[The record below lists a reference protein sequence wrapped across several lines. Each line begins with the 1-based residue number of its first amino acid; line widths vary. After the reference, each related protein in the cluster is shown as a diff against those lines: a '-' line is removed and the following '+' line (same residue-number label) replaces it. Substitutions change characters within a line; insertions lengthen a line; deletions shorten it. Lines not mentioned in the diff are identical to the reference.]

1 MPLFDYWPYVDLSK
15 LNLDA
20 IIRSIHEIEEQLK
33 DPEELGIR
41 FLTPQMFGAA
51 GDGVTDDS
59 AAFTAMFNSTESKLY
74 YVPPGTYLLAS
85 PILLSNFSNK
95 TLIGDPYG
103 KSKLL
108 FTGSGYAFNIY
119 GGSDSAIRNI
129 TFMGDGTNGGINLAD
144 IAPNTTM
151 CRCNRLRLEEDVF
164 TNCSTGINIDAPTG
178 YIYIDKCSV
187 NTIPAGGYGIR
198 IGSGYANTV
207 TVEPGYIYIQN
218 TNIDDGVNKRGA
230 AGIDI
235 SHGVHIYILA
245 NDICNF
251 KQGCAIDIHSN
262 VKHIYSIDIGSNSI
276 FGNLHGIRVRAV
288 NYFCRLINVSNNQF
302 QIHDGGYGEEYYGS
316 ESRRAYAIVS
326 TGSMY
331 FDASAITDYV
341 KAEYIQDLTFKN
353 WQAYTDTN
361 LPKTDY
367 LSFANITGNSD
378 YRIGYV
384 VADLL
389 AEQIDATGSY
399 TLNDA
404 ITNYDMIQIITCG
417 TPLDGAL
424 DSKMFMVTDVNELYT
439 KSIEMGA
446 YQTAS
451 IFYTVEIR
459 INTATALQVDKIEGT
474 GWDTPKILHIYG
486 IKW

>member
-1 MPLFDYWPYVDLSK
+1 MPLFNNWPYMDLSK
-15 LNLDA
+15 LNLDWM
-20 IIRSIHEIEEQLK
+20 IKKIKEIEEK
-33 DPEELGIR
+33 IEDPEEFPIK
-41 FLTPQMFGAA
+41 FVTPQMFGAA
-51 GDGVTDDS
+51 ADGVTDDS
-59 AAFTAMFNSTESKLY
+59 AAFAAMFNNAECKLY
-74 YVPPGTYLLAS
+74 YVPPGTYRLAS

-95 TLIGDPYG
+95 TMIGDPYG
-103 KSKLL
+103 KSKIM

-119 GGSDSAIRNI
+119 GGSDSAIKNI
-129 TFMGDGTNGGINLAD
+129 TFIGDGTNGGINIAD
-144 IAPNTTM
+144 ISPNTSA

-164 TNCSTGINIDAPTG
+164 TSCSVGINIDAPTG

-187 NTIPAGGYGIR
+187 NTIPVGGYGIK

-218 TNIDDGVNKRGA
+218 TNIDDGVNRRGA

-251 KQGCAIDIHSN
+251 KQGYAIDIHSD
-262 VKHIYSIDIGSNSI
+262 VKHIYSIDIMANSI

-302 QIHDGGYGEEYYGS
+302 QIHNGGYAEEYYGTAA
-316 ESRRAYAIVS
+316 RRAYAIVS

-331 FDASAITDYV
+331 FDAGAITDYV
-341 KAEYIQDLTFKN
+341 KADYIQDLTFKN

-361 LPKTDY
+361 IPKKDY
-367 LSFANITGNSD
+367 LSFTNITGDSD

-389 AEQIDATGSY
+389 SAEITATGSY
-399 TLNDA
+399 TLSDA
-404 ITNYDMIQIITCG
+404 ITNYDMLQIVTSG
-417 TPLDGAL
+417 TAIDGAL
-424 DSKMFMVTDVNELYT
+424 DSKMLMVTDLDELYT

-446 YQTAS
+446 YQSAS
-451 IFYTVEIR
+451 IFYTAEIR
-459 INTATALQVDKIEGT
+459 INTATALQVDKLEGA
-474 GWDTPKILHIYG
+474 GWDTPKILHVYA